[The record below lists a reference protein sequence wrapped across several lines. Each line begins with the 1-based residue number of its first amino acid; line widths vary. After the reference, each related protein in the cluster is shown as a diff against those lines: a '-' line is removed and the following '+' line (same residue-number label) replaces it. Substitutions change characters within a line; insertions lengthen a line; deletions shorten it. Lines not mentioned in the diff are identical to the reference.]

1 MTIIVMYFLLRQRE
15 KQMLHQKSLRAS
27 SHATFHLI
35 IFNVYLSNTNADIP
49 GFIMETTISS
59 ITKDY
64 TTLKQ

>member
-1 MTIIVMYFLLRQRE
+1 
-15 KQMLHQKSLRAS
+15 MLHQKSPRAS

-35 IFNVYLSNTNADIP
+35 IFNVYLSNTNADIS